1 MTYGGDRLRSA
12 IEAGDY
18 VAALAALSEYWAAF
32 QSQPRTPSEIANAR
46 DLLVWSKQAI
56 QNGRE
61 RMAGELAFLAS
72 AMEDD
77 R

>member
-1 MTYGGDRLRSA
+1 MTYGGDRIRTA

-32 QSQPRTPSEIANAR
+32 QSQRRTPEEIAEAR
-46 DLLVWSKQAI
+46 DLLIWSKQAI

-72 AMEDD
+72 AVDE
-77 R
+77 

>member
-1 MTYGGDRLRSA
+1 MTYGGDRIRTA

-32 QSQPRTPSEIANAR
+32 HSQRRTPEEIAEAR
-46 DLLVWSKQAI
+46 DLLIWSKQAI

-61 RMAGELAFLAS
+61 RMAGELAFLA
-72 AMEDD
+72 AAVDE
-77 R
+77 